1 MAKNLKKLWNAV
13 EGFKSSGGP
22 SPGKEYFVEEAV
34 SADQFSLGK
43 VSCDLLHVKCYNH
56 IFPWKLSLKDFA
68 FYCKLNYDNVFTCYF
83 IKLTNKKKHIHK

>member
-1 MAKNLKKLWNAV
+1 MTKNLKKLWNAV

-43 VSCDLLHVKCYNH
+43 VSYEYLHVKT
-56 IFPWKLSLKDFA
+56 F
-68 FYCKLNYDNVFTCYF
+68 VFDLCT
-83 IKLTNKKKHIHK
+83 